1 MFKQI
6 RVKIG
11 QHNLLKEQ
19 LHLGRNLH
27 LKNLDQAKKIGIL
40 YTLDDIPDYNKISD
54 FVSKIQHKQKDIKE
68 HIEGVFTRN
77 NFKKV
82 LPNESIVYVW
92 DTARVPYGTRSEET
106 ITKFALEIAR
116 ALLDK
121 DVKALGFVKN
131 KNLITRFLPKL
142 SFDFF
147 SIRDLSWFYKPIH
160 TKLKDFIE
168 KEFDLLIDLS
178 TYESFPLKYIA
189 GLSHSLCKVG
199 RFSEENSNYY
209 DLMIDIK
216 PSATLDDYI
225 GQVRHYL
232 TIINVDEE
240 KN

>member
-1 MFKQI
+1 MTLEIVTLLSRLTPKNLVKVFKRI
-6 RVKIG
+6 RTKIG
-11 QHNLLKEQ
+11 QRYLLKEQ
-19 LHLGRNLH
+19 SSLDRNLH
-27 LKNLDQAKKIGIL
+27 LMNLDQAKRIGIL
-40 YTLDDIPDYNKISD
+40 YTLDDIPDYDKISK
-54 FVSKIQHKQKDIKE
+54 FVSELQHN
-68 HIEGVFTRN
+68 H
-77 NFKKV
+77 
-82 LPNESIVYVW
+82 
-92 DTARVPYGTRSEET
+92 
-106 ITKFALEIAR
+106 
-116 ALLDK
+116 K

-160 TKLKDFIE
+160 FKLKDFIE

-178 TYESFPLKYIA
+178 SYESFPLKYIA

-216 PSATLDDYI
+216 PTAPLEDYL

-232 TIINVDEE
+232 TIINGHEA